1 MTSTDA
7 AMAALA
13 RLYGPDAETQR
24 RCLPGIAD
32 GLHTQLC
39 DLYARPNA
47 FDADT
52 VALNL
57 EGARRAVLRFAEA
70 MRREGQS

>member
-24 RCLPGIAD
+24 RCLPGCGSQTGYIHSCAIY
-32 GLHTQLC
+32 T
-39 DLYARPNA
+39 
-47 FDADT
+47 
-52 VALNL
+52 
-57 EGARRAVLRFAEA
+57 RAPTRSTPTPLP
-70 MRREGQS
+70 